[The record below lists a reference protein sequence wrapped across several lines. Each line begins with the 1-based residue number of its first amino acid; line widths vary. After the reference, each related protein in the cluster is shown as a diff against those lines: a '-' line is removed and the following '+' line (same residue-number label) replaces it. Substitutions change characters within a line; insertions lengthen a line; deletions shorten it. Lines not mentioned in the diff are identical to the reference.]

1 MNESIITQESLREKI
16 KEHEDA
22 ITQLEAVVSFQKM
35 AETHKE
41 TSEMLNWMFDEF
53 NVGTTKSQQ
62 ERCDHY
68 IECANRIY
76 RNYFNKWI
84 RKDW

>member
-1 MNESIITQESLREKI
+1 MKQIIITKEGLAKQI

-35 AETHKE
+35 ADSHKE
-41 TSEMLNWMFDEF
+41 TSEMLNWMFDGF
-53 NVGTTKSQQ
+53 NVGTTKNQQ
-62 ERCDHY
+62 EKCDHY